1 MKKKAPP
8 PKKADNCGSRN
19 GENKNPISLQA
30 IAEYCK
36 VSPMTVS
43 RALRNLPSVTEKT
56 RAKVLEAAAFLGYLP
71 SSKAGRKASK
81 YELWNRKPVQIIAG
95 DAPSGMPRFHAELI
109 LALVRM
115 LAAEKYE
122 CIVRVSNGDYE
133 EFTSL
138 LQMARNTEAEASIIV
153 GTFAPGL
160 RSSLLSALPGAI
172 LVDDTENPSYE
183 ATYSSFSFDNA
194 RGAAIAVDHLLK
206 SGRKKVLLVTGP
218 GNHFFSKEIIR
229 GYRLAHELHHLEVE
243 EKRIVETDFSPQ
255 CALEK
260 MDQLF
265 RDKIPFDAVFT
276 NDEMAGSVYRS
287 ILARGL
293 KIPQDIAVCGCDN
306 LPLCEQLYPRLS
318 TVVLDHKALAKEVVE
333 SIARGNHA
341 LTPSELK
348 LLPRLL
354 LRESC

>member
-1 MKKKAPP
+1 MKK
-8 PKKADNCGSRN
+8 
-19 GENKNPISLQA
+19 ENPLKSPSENLPARPVSVSLQE
-30 IAEYCK
+30 IAQYCK

-56 RAKVLEAAAFLGYLP
+56 REKVLEAAAFLGYLP
-71 SSKAGRKASK
+71 SSRAGRKAQKFESWHK
-81 YELWNRKPVQIIAG
+81 KPVQLIAG
-95 DAPSGMPRFHAELI
+95 DAPFGMPRFHAELI

-115 LAAEKYE
+115 LAVKKYE
-122 CIVRVSNGDYE
+122 CIVRVSNGDYR

-138 LQMARNTEAEASIIV
+138 LHSARNAKVEASIIV

-172 LVDDTENPSYE
+172 LIDDTENASYE

-194 RGAAIAVDHLLK
+194 KGAALAVDHLLRK
-206 SGRKKVLLVTGP
+206 GRKKILLVTGP
-218 GNHFFSKEIIR
+218 KNHFFSRETER
-229 GYRLAHELHHLEVE
+229 GYRLAHSHHKVEVDE
-243 EKRIVETDFSPQ
+243 RMILETDFSPGS
-255 CALEK
+255 ALEK
-260 MDQLF
+260 MDSLF
-265 RDKIPFDAVFT
+265 REGIPFDAVFT

-293 KIPQDIAVCGCDN
+293 KIPEDIAVCGCDN

-318 TVVLDHKALAKEVVE
+318 TVVLDYKTLAREAVE
-333 SIARGNHA
+333 SIVRGNLT
-341 LTPSELK
+341 LTPCEIK
-348 LLPRLL
+348 LLPKLL